1 MTSYPFR
8 RTCKEVA
15 SLVVAREDRNLNVTE
30 KLALRTH
37 MLICKA
43 CPGFERQV
51 LTMRNAMHQWRHY
64 TGDAETATPS
74 SPANAASPVAAST
87 LGAAPAP
94 AIAPPTEA
102 PADKPAK

>member
-1 MTSYPFR
+1 MFNPLFIRSLSMPSYPFR

-30 KLALRTH
+30 ELALRTH

-51 LTMRNAMHQWRHY
+51 LTMRNAMRQWRNY
-64 TGDAETATPS
+64 AGDVEANSA
-74 SPANAASPVAAST
+74 PA
-87 LGAAPAP
+87 AAPA
-94 AIAPPTEA
+94 ADA
-102 PADKPAK
+102 PADKADK

>member
-1 MTSYPFR
+1 MLSPLFIRYFSMSSYPFR

-37 MLICKA
+37 MFICKA

-51 LTMRNAMHQWRHY
+51 LTMRNAMRQWRNY
-64 TGDAETATPS
+64 AGDVDTTSAPTDA
-74 SPANAASPVAAST
+74 AAS
-87 LGAAPAP
+87 APS
-94 AIAPPTEA
+94 
-102 PADKPAK
+102 DKPTK

>member
-1 MTSYPFR
+1 MFTPLFIRPFSMTSYPFR

-37 MLICKA
+37 MFICKA

-51 LTMRNAMHQWRHY
+51 LTMRNAMRQWRNY
-64 TGDAETATPS
+64 ADQADTRPP
-74 SPANAASPVAAST
+74 PAQT
-87 LGAAPAP
+87 AAPSTDAP
-94 AIAPPTEA
+94 S
-102 PADKPAK
+102 DKAAK

>member
-1 MTSYPFR
+1 MPPPLFIRHFSMSSYPFR

-37 MLICKA
+37 MFICKA

-51 LTMRNAMHQWRHY
+51 LTMRNAMRQWRNY
-64 TGDAETATPS
+64 AGNVDVDPPAAETTAPS
-74 SPANAASPVAAST
+74 ADAA
-87 LGAAPAP
+87 
-94 AIAPPTEA
+94 
-102 PADKPAK
+102 ADKAAK